1 MTEEQR
7 AYDAGEQVLI
17 ICKLTRYNVSTEA
30 YVASDASASYPT
42 YLVTDPDGDPQQG
55 TEEQVAIAMTNQT
68 TGYYYIYYTI
78 PDPAVAGWWIVKI
91 ATENDNTISYDGFL
105 VKR

>member
-7 AYDAGEQVLI
+7 AYDAGEIVYI
-17 ICKLTRYNVSTEA
+17 ICKLTRYSIANEA
-30 YVASDASASYPT
+30 YAASDASAGYPK
-42 YLVTDPDGDPQQG
+42 YSVIQPDG
-55 TEEQVAIAMTNQT
+55 TVATAATAMTNQS
-68 TGYYYIYYTI
+68 TGYYYIAYTI
-78 PDPAVAGWWIVKI
+78 PADADEDPGWWIVKI